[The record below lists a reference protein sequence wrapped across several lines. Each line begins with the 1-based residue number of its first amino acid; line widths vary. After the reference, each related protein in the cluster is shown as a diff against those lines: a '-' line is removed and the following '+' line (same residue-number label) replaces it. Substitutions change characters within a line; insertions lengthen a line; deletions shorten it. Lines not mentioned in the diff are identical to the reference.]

1 VPLKQ
6 TDLYQHQFISSLS
19 SSMSH
24 LRSTT
29 RFILSQIQRQTL
41 RKNNPQTLS
50 RNVTA
55 LSLASKK
62 RKGKKITMVTAYDYP
77 SAIHV
82 QRADIDVILVGD
94 SVAMVE
100 LGFDNTQPMTLDQ
113 MIHHCQAVNR
123 GVSAS
128 MNWCSKPKPKK
139 PLLIGDMPFG
149 SYEYND
155 LDIGLKNAYR
165 IVKEGGMD
173 AIKLEGG
180 SKHRADTIR
189 HIVDGGGEITHNVH
203 RESKL

>member
-139 PLLIGDMPFG
+139 PLLIGDMVRTYSFLCAHG
-149 SYEYND
+149 TLALVGYTFWMSSID
-155 LDIGLKNAYR
+155 T
-165 IVKEGGMD
+165 
-173 AIKLEGG
+173 AIIQK
-180 SKHRADTIR
+180 SN
-189 HIVDGGGEITHNVH
+189 NV
-203 RESKL
+203 SPNCGV